1 MFGGVLSK
9 LLTAGGDDAARA
21 VGKTATGALDN
32 LLPTATKTATNQ
44 AAKKAATTI
53 SDDALAAAKRYVDT
67 SVTKTSGKPYRI
79 HDLSAIDEDRAAHL
93 MRQGYTTAKDSS
105 GKSINLG
112 DMKPIGADLLD
123 NLNPTGGVFVDYNPQ
138 ARARIPLADNIK
150 TLADTAK
157 MNPDDLVDIY
167 RGLPDNVEAAINPGD
182 FITTNPELAKSYG
195 GNVHK
200 MQVRY
205 GDILDDMN
213 EPLGEEYIFRPQ
225 QQEVFSPRFKRQT
238 GNPDVDARISEVVD
252 MSPDEYLQKAFEA
265 TDGRLGGN
273 YDSWLASNA
282 VDPAT
287 TKSYAEAMRKGD
299 EFPMAYIDNAFG
311 SQDGRNR
318 ALAVKMAGGKSMPV
332 GVVPE
337 MTTEQATKYY
347 TDLLNNSTSDYSR
360 MVYQRKL
367 DGLSKK

>member
-1 MFGGVLSK
+1 MFGSVLGN
-9 LLTAGGDDAARA
+9 LMGNTADDAARA
-21 VGKTATGALDN
+21 VAG
-32 LLPTATKTATNQ
+32 Q
-44 AAKKAATTI
+44 VAKKATSSI
-53 SDDALAAAKRYVDT
+53 GDDALAAAKQYVN
-67 SVTKTSGKPYRI
+67 SGGGAAASKPYRI
-79 HDLSAIDEDRAAHL
+79 HDLSLIDEDKASHL
-93 MRQGYTTAKDSS
+93 MRQGYSVAKDSS
-105 GKSINLG
+105 GKSVNLS
-112 DMKPIGADLLD
+112 DMKPIGGDLLD
-123 NLNPTGGVFVDYNPQ
+123 SLNPTGGLFVDYTPQ
-138 ARARIPLADNIK
+138 TRMTMPLADNIK

-157 MNPDDLVDIY
+157 MQPDDLVDIY
-167 RGLPDNVEAAINPGD
+167 RGLPDDVEAAINPGD
-182 FITTNPELAKSYG
+182 FITTNPDLAKSYG
-195 GNVHK
+195 SNVHK
-200 MQVRY
+200 MQTRY
-205 GDILDDMN
+205 GDILDDIN

-225 QQEVFSPRFKRQT
+225 QQEAFMPKFKKQT
-238 GNPDVDARISEVVD
+238 GNPDVDGRISQVLD

-265 TDGRLGGN
+265 TDGRLGGD

-287 TKSYAEAMRKGD
+287 TKSYAEAMRRGD

-347 TDLLNNSTSDYSR
+347 TDLLNNSTSNYSR